1 AGIRSPF
8 TPPTELDATE
18 KDEPKKDGVKKNDK
32 TEPGQVPAVKI
43 DLEGIANRLIPVPV
57 PAGNYKGL
65 KVSDKALFWLSFS
78 AGEQKLGTVQ
88 AVAIDHEDPEV
99 KTVADKVTTFEL
111 SANGK
116 KLLLVREKELL
127 VVDGTTDKP
136 DPKKSQ
142 VDLSGWAFAVD
153 PREEWRQMF
162 AE

>member
-1 AGIRSPF
+1 
-8 TPPTELDATE
+8 
-18 KDEPKKDGVKKNDK
+18 
-32 TEPGQVPAVKI
+32 
-43 DLEGIANRLIPVPV
+43 NRLIPAPV

-65 KVSDKALFWLSFS
+65 RVSDKALFWLSFA
-78 AGEQKLGTVQ
+78 AGEDKAGTVQ

-127 VVDGTTDKP
+127 VADASPDKS

-142 VDLSGWAFAVD
+142 VDLSGWAFAVG

-162 AE
+162 AEAWRLERDYFYDRGMHGVDWPAVRKKFEPLVARVHDRAELD